1 MSILNSKQAIEE
13 MQNERLPLIAGLMGG
28 VRPGEA
34 SIWRNLQAAEVD
46 VAARLGVSLEP
57 VEVFPLV
64 PPTPEEIAALGSRR
78 WEVEP
83 GYDLDSAMLGT
94 FQWGTIKLARRPL
107 IEVISVK
114 FVYPSLN
121 ETIYEVPKGWI
132 YPDLKA
138 GIIQFA
144 PQPTMAGVMAPS
156 LITAN
161 IMARGGNVPQLVRV
175 RYRAGLTPDSP
186 YMPAIMDL
194 IMRMAM
200 LRYLKFAPQSASIS
214 GDGLSQ
220 SKSLDAGKFREELDE
235 ELKVLKQKMNGPVWG
250 VL

>member
-13 MQNERLPLIAGLMGG
+13 MQNERLPLIAGLLGG
-28 VRPGEA
+28 VKPGES

-46 VAARLGVSLEP
+46 VSTRLGVSLEP

-64 PPTPEEIAALGSRR
+64 PPTADEIAALGGRR

-107 IEVISVK
+107 IEVVSVK
-114 FVYPSLN
+114 FVYPTFN
-121 ETIYEVPKGWI
+121 ESIYEVPKDWI

-144 PQPTMAGVMAPS
+144 PKPTPAGMAPS
-156 LITAN
+156 LIAAN
-161 IMARGGNVPQLVRV
+161 IMARGGNVPQLVRI

-186 YMPAIMDL
+186 YMPAITDL

-214 GDGLSQ
+214 GDGLAQ

-235 ELKVLKQKMNGPVWG
+235 ELEVLKQKINGPIWG